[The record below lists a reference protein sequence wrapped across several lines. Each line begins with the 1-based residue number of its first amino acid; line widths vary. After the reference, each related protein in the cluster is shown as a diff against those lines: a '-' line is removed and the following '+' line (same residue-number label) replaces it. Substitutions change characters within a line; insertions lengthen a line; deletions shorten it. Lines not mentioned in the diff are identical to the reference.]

1 MCLLLFAYQHHPQYQ
16 LILAANRDEFLDRP
30 AKQLGFHFPGERILA
45 GKDQR
50 GGGSWLGMNADGR
63 MAALTNY
70 RDPSR
75 VRTDAPSRGRI
86 VLRYLRSEL
95 SPESFLDELDK
106 KSDRYNGYNLLIS
119 DRSEFWYYSNI
130 TGEKLHLRGGV
141 YALSNHLL
149 NTPWPKTTLGKTL
162 FAEAVNREQVDPKAL
177 FAVLENRDW
186 PDEALLPETGVGKEW
201 ERILAPIFIH
211 SPIYGTRS
219 SCVVMV
225 GNDGSV
231 YFAEQSF
238 QHDGGGVQKTEKMEF
253 SLQLAENVMG

>member
-1 MCLLLFAYQHHPQYQ
+1 MCLILFAYQHHPQYR

-30 AKQLGFHFPGERILA
+30 SEQLGFHFPGEKILA
-45 GKDQR
+45 GRDRR
-50 GGGSWLGMNADGR
+50 GGGSWLGINAEGR
-63 MAALTNY
+63 MAALTNF

-95 SPESFLDELDK
+95 PPEGFLEELDL

-119 DRSEFWYYSNI
+119 DRKEFWYYSNI
-130 TGEKLHLRGGV
+130 TGEKLQLGGGV
-141 YALSNHLL
+141 YTLSNHLL

-162 FAEAVNREQVDPKAL
+162 FSEAVSRERVEPKSL
-177 FAVLENRDW
+177 FTLLENRDW

-211 SPIYGTRS
+211 SPTYGTRS
-219 SCVVMV
+219 SCVIMA
-225 GNDGSV
+225 GHDGSV
-231 YFAEQSF
+231 YFGEQSF
-238 QHDGGGVQKTEKMEF
+238 QHDGGGVQKAEKTEF
-253 SLQLAENVMG
+253 SLQLADS